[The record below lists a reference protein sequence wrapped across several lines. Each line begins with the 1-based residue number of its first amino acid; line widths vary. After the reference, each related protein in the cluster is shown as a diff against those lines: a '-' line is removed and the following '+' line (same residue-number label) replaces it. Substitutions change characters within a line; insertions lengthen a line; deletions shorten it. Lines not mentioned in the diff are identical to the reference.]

1 MVHTWVKDYIKYDGY
16 YFESVFMFL
25 LRKGGTNKSD
35 LVKVIYKTMSQ
46 VLRCHC
52 KNLRK
57 KTRLGTTEI
66 LAINIGGTTIHSG
79 LETSKT
85 SVIYNFLPKILP
97 GDETTEDTNSLNS
110 RQSEVFNVAH
120 T

>member
-1 MVHTWVKDYIKYDGY
+1 MVHTWVKDYIKYHGY

-35 LVKVIYKTMSQ
+35 LVKVIYNTMSQ

-57 KTRLGTTEI
+57 KNKTWNYG
-66 LAINIGGTTIHSG
+66 NISNKYRWDHYSFW
-79 LETSKT
+79 S
-85 SVIYNFLPKILP
+85 
-97 GDETTEDTNSLNS
+97 
-110 RQSEVFNVAH
+110 
-120 T
+120 